1 MTSKLG
7 ASARTFPLIVALIAG
22 CGSSA
27 PPPPA
32 PTAVTAA
39 AVIAREVAEW
49 DEFTGRLR
57 AIDTVEIRP
66 RVSGYIQQV
75 AFHDGATVKKNQLL
89 FVIDPKPYQA
99 ELQRALAQLS
109 AARSRATLAAS
120 SRVRADKLLAVRALS
135 REEYDQ
141 RVSAESEASQ
151 AINVAAADV
160 TVARLNLGYTS
171 LRSPIDG
178 RVSRAEVT
186 AGNLV
191 NGSGPQGA
199 TLLTTVVSMDPI
211 YVEFEGDEQVYLKYT
226 TMARNGDR
234 PSSRDVPNPVYMG
247 LADESGYPHAGRMV
261 FVDNQLNTQ
270 TGTIRARAIFDNKQG
285 AFTPGLF
292 ARLQL
297 VGSGKFHALLI
308 TDKAVG
314 TDQDRKFV
322 LVVGKDNKLLY
333 RNVTLGRSIDGLR
346 LVTSG
351 LAAGEIVVVN
361 GLQRARAGDAVKA
374 EIVPMDA
381 GIHSDRGAGA
391 TLAAAPGTAAPA
403 Q

>member
-1 MTSKLG
+1 M
-7 ASARTFPLIVALIAG
+7 ICALLAG
-22 CGSSA
+22 CGSGA
-27 PPPPA
+27 PPPRA

-39 AVIAREVAEW
+39 AVLARDVSEW

-66 RVSGYIQQV
+66 RVSGYIRRV
-75 AFHDGATVKKNQLL
+75 AFHDGAVVRKNQLL
-89 FVIDPKPYQA
+89 FVIDPEPYAA
-99 ELQRALAQLS
+99 ELRRAQAQLS
-109 AARSRATLAAS
+109 AARSRATLATS
-120 SRVRADKLLAVRALS
+120 SRQRADKLLAARALS

-141 RVSAESEASQ
+141 RVSAESEAQQ
-151 AINVAAADV
+151 AIDIAAADV
-160 TVARLNLGYTS
+160 TLAKLNLGYTQ

-178 RVSRAEVT
+178 RISRAEVT

-191 NGSGPQGA
+191 NAAGPQGA

-234 PSSRDVPNPVYMG
+234 PSSRDAPNPVYMG
-247 LADESGYPHAGRMV
+247 LADEVGYPHAGRMV
-261 FVDNQLNTQ
+261 FVDNQLNPQ
-270 TGTIRARAIFDNKQG
+270 TGTIRARAVFDNKQG
-285 AFTPGLF
+285 QFTPGLF

-308 TDKAVG
+308 TDTAVG

-322 LVVGKDNKLLY
+322 LVLNKDNTLQY

-346 LVTSG
+346 LVTAG
-351 LAAGEIVVVN
+351 LAAGETIVVS
-361 GLQRARAGDAVKA
+361 GLQRVRPGDTVKA
-374 EIVPMDA
+374 DIVPMDR
-381 GIHSDRGAGA
+381 GIQNDRGAGA
-391 TLAAAPGTAAPA
+391 APDAAPSAR
-403 Q
+403 

>member
-1 MTSKLG
+1 MMSKLG
-7 ASARTFPLIVALIAG
+7 ASARTFPLILALLAG

-39 AVIAREVAEW
+39 AVIARDVAEW

-57 AIDTVEIRP
+57 AVDTVEIRP

-89 FVIDPKPYQA
+89 FVIDPKPYEA

-109 AARSRATLAAS
+109 AARSRASLAAS

-141 RVSAESEASQ
+141 RVAAESEASQ
-151 AINVAAADV
+151 AIKIAAADV

-199 TLLTTVVSMDPI
+199 TLLTTVVSIDPI

-234 PSSRDVPNPVYMG
+234 PSSRDAPNPVYMG

-270 TGTIRARAIFDNKQG
+270 TGTIRARAIFDNKRG
-285 AFTPGLF
+285 EFTPGLF

-346 LVTSG
+346 LVTAG
-351 LAAGEIVVVN
+351 LAAGEIIVVN
-361 GLQRARAGDAVKA
+361 GLQRARAGDTVKA
-374 EIVPMDA
+374 QVVPMDA
-381 GIHSDRGAGA
+381 GIQVDRGAGA
-391 TLAAAPGTAAPA
+391 ALAAAPGTARSEH
-403 Q
+403 

>member
-1 MTSKLG
+1 MMSKLG
-7 ASARTFPLIVALIAG
+7 ASARTSPLILALLAG

-39 AVIAREVAEW
+39 AVIARDVAEW

-57 AIDTVEIRP
+57 AVDTVEIRP

-89 FVIDPKPYQA
+89 FVIDPKPYEA

-109 AARSRATLAAS
+109 AARSRASLAAS

-141 RVSAESEASQ
+141 RVAAESEASQ
-151 AINVAAADV
+151 AIKIAAADV

-199 TLLTTVVSMDPI
+199 TLLTTVVSIDPI

-234 PSSRDVPNPVYMG
+234 PSSRDAPNPVYMG

-270 TGTIRARAIFDNKQG
+270 TGTIRARAIFDNKRG
-285 AFTPGLF
+285 EFTPGLF

-346 LVTSG
+346 LVTAG
-351 LAAGEIVVVN
+351 LAAGEIIVVN
-361 GLQRARAGDAVKA
+361 GLQRARAGDTVKA
-374 EIVPMDA
+374 QVVPMDA
-381 GIHSDRGAGA
+381 GIQVDRGAGA
-391 TLAAAPGTAAPA
+391 ALAAAPGTARSEH
-403 Q
+403 